1 MIKKNRYED
10 ILNAVPP
17 VGQGLK
23 GYPPMNIPDRAKIFA
38 PFAALKGYEE
48 AILAKQKIVI
58 PRIELSEET
67 KELLDQKIHILLKML
82 KQQQHPILTIIY
94 FTRTG
99 TGQDE
104 GEYIRFTGMVGKID
118 ETSKILHIVD
128 LKISLHDIYSMEG
141 EIFDSMQI

>member
-1 MIKKNRYED
+1 MIKKSRYED
-10 ILNAVPP
+10 ILNATPP

-48 AILAKQKIVI
+48 AIFAKQKIVV
-58 PRIELSEET
+58 PRINLSEET
-67 KELLDQKIHILLKML
+67 RDLLDQKMHLVLELLKR
-82 KQQQHPILTIIY
+82 QQHPILTIIY

-128 LKISLHDIYSMEG
+128 LKVSLYDIYNMEG
-141 EIFDSMQI
+141 ELFDDM

>member
-1 MIKKNRYED
+1 MKKSRYED
-10 ILNAVPP
+10 ILNATPP

-48 AILAKQKIVI
+48 AIFAKQKIVV
-58 PRIELSEET
+58 PRINLSEET
-67 KELLDQKIHILLKML
+67 RDLLDQKMHLVLELLKR
-82 KQQQHPILTIIY
+82 QQHPILTIIY
-94 FTRTG
+94 FTRTR

-141 EIFDSMQI
+141 EIFDSM

>member
-10 ILNAVPP
+10 ILNATPP

-48 AILAKQKIVI
+48 AIFAKQKIVV
-58 PRIELSEET
+58 PRINLSEET
-67 KELLDQKIHILLKML
+67 RDLLDQKMHLVLELLKR
-82 KQQQHPILTIIY
+82 QQHPILTIIY
-94 FTRTG
+94 FTRTRI
-99 TGQDE
+99 GQDE

-128 LKISLHDIYSMEG
+128 LKIPLYDIYNMEG
-141 EIFDSMQI
+141 ELFDDM

>member
-48 AILAKQKIVI
+48 AILAKQKVVV
-58 PRIELSEET
+58 PRIKLSEET
-67 KELLDQKIHILLKML
+67 RYLLDQKMHLVLELLKR
-82 KQQQHPILTIIY
+82 QQHPILTIIY
-94 FTRTG
+94 FARTG
-99 TGQDE
+99 AGQDE

-128 LKISLHDIYSMEG
+128 LKIPLYDIYNMEG
-141 EIFDSMQI
+141 ELFDDM